1 MAIPMPLAAL
11 IGREGGQNGFSF
23 RDSFGGENFS
33 HKLSC
38 NAVQLCHQSKKS
50 GKIWFV
56 NVYWWMEN
64 YFLVLRIYLAEFVSK
79 RGGKY
84 KILFIFA

>member
-1 MAIPMPLAAL
+1 MLLAAI
-11 IGREGGQNGFSF
+11 IGREGGQNGLAF
-23 RDSFGGENFS
+23 RDSFGGRNFS
-33 HKLSC
+33 HKLSS
-38 NAVQLCHQSKKS
+38 VMQLSYDINYQKS

-56 NVYWWMEN
+56 NVYWYMEN
-64 YFLVLRIYLAEFVSK
+64 YFLVLRIYLAKFVSK